1 MEPTSIKKPTLDSMH
16 ADWMRTSNVQHMH
29 QMLDTLAPD
38 IDKAIYAYSGLNA
51 GPAVK
56 TRAKLLA
63 AKAIKSYQPQSG
75 SSLKSWVYTQ
85 LQPLTRY
92 SRELSPAPV
101 PERAYQQLSSLKKI
115 EADFYEN
122 KGRVPSDNE
131 LSDLTSMSMRQINK
145 IRGMDKKVFS
155 ESATPFSGENSASS
169 QEITATQNAGF
180 QKDVLDTMYNSF
192 TPQEQI
198 ILEHKLGY
206 NGKKILSNNDIAKK
220 LKVSPGRV
228 SQMTTNV
235 AKQLDE
241 YANLN
246 KGMM

>member
-1 MEPTSIKKPTLDSMH
+1 MEPTPIKKQTLDTMH
-16 ADWMRTSNVQHMH
+16 ADWVKTQNIQHMH

-38 IDKAIYAYSGLNA
+38 IDKAIYAYSGLNS

-63 AKAIKSYQPQSG
+63 AKAIKSYQPSSG

-92 SRELSPAPV
+92 SRELAPSPV
-101 PERAYQQLSSLKKI
+101 PERAYQQLSALKKL

-131 LSDLTSMSMRQINK
+131 LADISNMSIRQINK
-145 IRGMDKKVFS
+145 VRGMDKKVFS
-155 ESATPFSGENSASS
+155 ESATPFSGENPVSS
-169 QEITATQNAGF
+169 QEITAAQNPGF
-180 QKDVLDTMYNSF
+180 KKDVIETMYTSL
-192 TPQEQI
+192 TPQEQV

-206 NGKKILSNNDIAKK
+206 NKKPVLSNNDIAKK
-220 LKVSPGRV
+220 LRISPGRV
-228 SQMTTNV
+228 SQMTTSLA
-235 AKQLDE
+235 AKLDE
-241 YANLN
+241 YAALN

>member
-1 MEPTSIKKPTLDSMH
+1 MDSVPLKKPTLDSMH
-16 ADWMRTSNVQHMH
+16 ADWVRTQDIQHMH
-29 QMLDTLAPD
+29 QMLDTLSPD

-63 AKAIKSYQPQSG
+63 AKAIKSYQPSSG

-92 SRELSPAPV
+92 SRELAPAPI
-101 PERAYQQLSSLKKI
+101 PERAYQQLSSLKKM

-122 KGRVPSDNE
+122 KGRVPSDAE
-131 LSDLTSMSMRQINK
+131 LADLTSMSMRQINK

-155 ESATPFSGENSASS
+155 ESATPFSGDNSASS
-169 QEITATQNAGF
+169 QEITATQNTGF
-180 QKDVLDTMYNSF
+180 QKDVLDTMYSSF
-192 TPQEQI
+192 TPQEQVI
-198 ILEHKLGY
+198 VEHKLGY

-228 SQMTTNV
+228 SQMTTNI
-235 AKQLDE
+235 AAQLDE